1 MTPRQL
7 AFDLNLRPA
16 LGDEDFL
23 VAPPNEEAVAW
34 IDRYPDW
41 PSPAVAIVG
50 PPGAGKTH
58 LGRVFMARTEAV
70 AVGIDELTDAVLTLG
85 DAPKAFIDDA
95 DKIAG
100 DAAAEEGLFHL
111 FNKARSEG
119 GAILLT
125 ATDAPARWPLEL
137 PDLASRLKTAP
148 APVIGMPDDALL
160 TALLVKLFADRQL
173 SVSKEVLDYIIPR
186 MERSFAAARSFVGD
200 IDRLAL
206 ERKKGIT
213 VPLAREVLND

>member
-1 MTPRQL
+1 VTPRQL

-23 VAPPNEEAVAW
+23 VAPSNEEAVAW

-41 PSPAVAIVG
+41 PSPAVVIVG

-70 AVGIDELTDAVLTLG
+70 EIGVGELAEAVLVLG
-85 DAPKAFIDDA
+85 DAPKIFIDDA
-95 DKIAG
+95 SKIAG
-100 DAAAEEGLFHL
+100 DDAAEEGLFHL
-111 FNKARSEG
+111 YNKARSEG

-125 ATDAPARWPLEL
+125 ATEAPARWPLAL
-137 PDLASRLKTAP
+137 PDLTSRLKAAP

-173 SVSKEVLDYIIPR
+173 TVSEDVLDYVIPR
-186 MERSFAAARSFVGD
+186 MERSFAAARSFVSN
-200 IDRLAL
+200 IDQLAL
-206 ERKKGIT
+206 EKKRPIT
-213 VPLAREVLND
+213 VPLAREILNG